1 MYFLNRV
8 FWLTR
13 LRFIS
18 AGIFKSFQASVIVIS
33 LLTAVHQIHAATYY
47 VDNSAGSDKNN
58 GTSTNSPWKLCPG
71 MVGFAGA
78 YSHTA
83 GDIFVFRGGVVWSNS
98 VFPLSVNLGGGS
110 LGNNDTY
117 TSSTNW
123 FIGRSWNRP
132 VFDLQDLPLAGHIS
146 SSCVYVTENNVTV
159 SDIEIRNLYIPN
171 STTWNAYGVA
181 SVQGFQY
188 TSNLLV
194 QNCYIHDWLPGI
206 PTNNVNG
213 SDSDFGGIFSQGAN
227 LMVVQCTVGPGDP
240 PKGLRGNSGCAVSGS
255 ANLIQS
261 NVFIGCTDFINAGAT
276 NISHNIICNGT
287 NSYDPLN
294 HANAIYQG
302 LGSGGRTYI
311 YANIIHDLDSTF
323 QTMLLHP
330 GSGGATNTAYYI
342 YNNVI
347 WNVSSPIDIDQSGI
361 STPNSATY
369 AYIFNN
375 TMVGEGVGAVNRGQT
390 DYVTEI
396 DCENNFW
403 INNGPLNPFMTAS
416 ITGAYAPVVTR
427 IDLDNLT
434 MIPSLATLA
443 GYTLANVFAP
453 TSLLS
458 PTVGAGANLSSLALF
473 NTDIN
478 GNPRP
483 AGAWDIGAYQMTPN
497 VLTPPENFE
506 AH

>member
-1 MYFLNRV
+1 M
-8 FWLTR
+8 R

-18 AGIFKSFQASVIVIS
+18 ADIFKSFQASVIVIS

-47 VDNSAGSDKNN
+47 VDNSTGSDKNN

-83 GDIFVFRGGVVWSNS
+83 GDTFVFRGGVVWSNS

-110 LGNNDTY
+110 LGNNDNY

-123 FIGRSWNRP
+123 FIGSSWNRP
-132 VFDLQDLPLAGHIS
+132 VFDLQDILIS
-146 SSCVYVTENNVTV
+146 GGIHSCVFVTDNNVTV

-171 STTWNAYGVA
+171 STSWDAFGVA

-194 QNCYIHDWLPGI
+194 QNCYIHDWRSGC
-206 PTNNVNG
+206 PTNAVNYT
-213 SDSDFGGIFSQGAN
+213 DSDFGGVFSQGSGFAVLQN
-227 LMVVQCTVGPGDP
+227 IIGPGDAP
-240 PKGLRGNSGCAVSGS
+240 VGLVGNCGCGVSGS
-255 ANLIQS
+255 ATLIES
-261 NVFIGCTDFINAGAT
+261 NVFIGCTDFINGGAT

-287 NSYDPLN
+287 NSYDPQD
-294 HANAIYQG
+294 HANAIYHG
-302 LGSGGRTYI
+302 LGSGGRGYI
-311 YANIIHDLDSTF
+311 YANIIYNLDTEF

-330 GSGGATNTAYYI
+330 GGGGATNTAYYI

-361 STPNSATY
+361 SVPNSATY
-369 AYIFNN
+369 AYVYNN
-375 TMVGEGVGAVNRGQT
+375 TATCGVGAVNRGQT

-396 DCENNFW
+396 NCENNFW

-416 ITGAYAPVVTR
+416 ITSAYAPVVTR
-427 IDLDNLT
+427 VDLDNLT
-434 MIPSLATLA
+434 MIPSLASLA

-453 TSLLS
+453 TSKSS
-458 PTVGAGANLSSLALF
+458 PTVGTGANLSSLALF
-473 NTDIN
+473 YTDIN

-483 AGAWDIGAYQMTPN
+483 ATGNWDVGAYQMTSS
-497 VLTPPENFE
+497 VLTPPQNFE